1 MLIWIVGHIL
11 LVISDLYQKNKSFP
25 LSFSRICNPAAI
37 IDRQIANL
45 PERNICR
52 NVIDLPGRF

>member
-37 IDRQIANL
+37 IDRQITNL
-45 PERNICR
+45 PERKNCR
-52 NVIDLPGRF
+52 ERF